1 MRRKRYPPDDPRE
14 WLNRA
19 RSNLAL
25 ARAVVP
31 DVLLEDLCFDAQLK
45 TDEKQLQH
53 AEHKVPRPAASRVAT
68 GQLWRLK
75 T

>member
-31 DVLLEDLCFDAQLK
+31 DVFLEDLCFDAQQSA
-45 TDEKQLQH
+45 EK
-53 AEHKVPRPAASRVAT
+53 AVKAVFIGRGEHFPYT
-68 GQLWRLK
+68 
-75 T
+75 TN